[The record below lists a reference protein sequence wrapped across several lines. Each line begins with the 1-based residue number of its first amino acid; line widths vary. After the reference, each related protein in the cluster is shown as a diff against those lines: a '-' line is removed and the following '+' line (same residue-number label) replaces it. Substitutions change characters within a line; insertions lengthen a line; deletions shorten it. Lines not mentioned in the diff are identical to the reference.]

1 MPHSKSDTAMPPSRI
16 RHQDIL
22 FALIHSAYLPAE
34 VPPVITTR
42 HFASYCKSSY
52 SSIKSKE
59 STVLPKIITR
69 FDRFNVPRENDT
81 RRDLALV
88 HPASQVRLSLVITK
102 NHREIRSIIDSSK
115 ISLYDSGPDLINYRA
130 FKGVSFANLDKKRS
144 DIARKSCYV
153 LSADISRFFYTIYT
167 HSIPWAVLG
176 KVRVKDLMNG
186 GKKSKKGGK
195 PFHWTDEIDRALQS
209 CQSRETFGI
218 PVGPDTS
225 RIIAEV
231 LLSGIHNDEGV
242 AKALEGRP
250 GFRLVD
256 DFFIGFNSEA
266 ECAATLTSLRNALS
280 NYNLQLND
288 DKTVLKPSQAIFMD
302 RWRYELMQQQI
313 RQNNARSE
321 ANDIRK
327 LTDLALYHTHI
338 LGNSFPVKWIVQK
351 LISIRYDDANF
362 ALILSTLLRLSREFP
377 VCISHVAT
385 FVINNKKK
393 CQGTIAIN
401 IISEWLS
408 VVFKMHARHS
418 HDFEVAWALVI
429 CGALKIKVS
438 RSEFSEYH
446 SSTCSAV
453 YAILGLLNEKGL
465 LKEKFATFNWRAAV
479 KKEGVDGVH
488 WLMYYESVRRKW
500 TKDKQMEI
508 AVKSHPFMA
517 DLLENGV
524 TFLDDAIFG
533 DVSINLNKRRIRKIK
548 PSLIS
553 HDEVEFD
560 ETSFGLASI

>member
-1 MPHSKSDTAMPPSRI
+1 MPPSRI
-16 RHQDIL
+16 RHQEI
-22 FALIHSAYLPAE
+22 FSALMHSAYLPAE
-34 VPPVITTR
+34 VPPAITAR
-42 HFASYCKSSY
+42 HFAAYCRSNY
-52 SSIKSKE
+52 NSIKSKE
-59 STVLPKIITR
+59 STVLSKITTR
-69 FDRFNVPRENDT
+69 FDRFNVPRENET

-88 HPASQVRLSLVITK
+88 HPASQARVSLIITK
-102 NHREIRSIIDSSK
+102 NHREIRTIIGNSQ
-115 ISLYDSGPDLINYRA
+115 ISLYNPNPDLQNYRA

-144 DIARKSCYV
+144 DIARRSCYV

-176 KVRVKDLMNG
+176 KAKVKELMNG
-186 GKKSKKGGK
+186 GKKGKKGGK
-195 PFHWTDEIDRALQS
+195 PFHWTDELDRALQS

-242 AKALEGRP
+242 AKAISGRP

-256 DFFIGFNSEA
+256 DFFIGFNSEV
-266 ECAATLTSLRNALS
+266 ECAITLTSLRNALS

-288 DKTVLKPSQAIFMD
+288 DKTALKPSQAIFMD

-313 RQNNARSE
+313 RQGNARSQ

-327 LTDLALYHTHI
+327 LTDLALYHTHA
-338 LGNSFPVKWIVQK
+338 LGNSFPVKWVVQK
-351 LISIRYDDANF
+351 LISIQYDDGNF
-362 ALILSTLLRLSREFP
+362 GLILSTLLRLSREFP

-385 FVINNKKK
+385 FIINNKKK
-393 CQGTIAIN
+393 CQGPLAIN
-401 IISEWLS
+401 LISEWLN
-408 VVFKMHARHS
+408 VVFKTHARHS

-438 RSEFSEYH
+438 RAEFSDYH

-488 WLMYYESVRRKW
+488 WLMYYESVRRRW
-500 TKDKQMEI
+500 TKDKQMEAAI
-508 AVKSHPFMA
+508 QNHPFMS
-517 DLLENGV
+517 DLLSNGV

-533 DVSINLNKRRIRKIK
+533 DVSINLTKRRIRKINAALM
-548 PSLIS
+548 PIEEDPT
-553 HDEVEFD
+553 DEG
-560 ETSFGLASI
+560 SFGLASM